1 MSNLPRFALLTT
13 NSSFFPS
20 LLKGELERPGL
31 YNWIRAFQTSDIELA
46 DMLKLWKQFEKNPEK
61 LNKFDIIHVNL
72 AGGDYGLA
80 SLIAPSLDDSTKLV
94 VNTDYAVM
102 NLEPTFKQ
110 APIEMMATDIASA
123 DMAFGVEPFNV
134 KLMNWLMKVTKQEKK
149 AYLLPHPVDCDRL
162 TKPPEQGGSFLDF
175 DERLDWL
182 AFHWH
187 RYDQALSVPRTV
199 MGNLPMTEY
208 GGGVSRVLFGW
219 RPDAL
224 RIKDAKNL
232 MEVVIPMQAYVNYL
246 IVLSHCFPKGTIV
259 SGLKSKPIEKI
270 NPGDYVFSDD
280 GSLNRVDFVF
290 RRGSNQSLLNI
301 ETVGRPNILTTLEHP
316 FLVYRPRKTNSG
328 KPLKPSW
335 KYVRERYRDLPS
347 PAWIEAQNIKTGDY
361 LATPIIQEG
370 KGLDYSDD
378 FLWFIGNYIADGGT
392 SGRYSCAITTNN
404 DSDTNKVIDG
414 IQALGLKP
422 SVKGNDTYTRI
433 RFDSIEWNHYLRT
446 VLGSSSA
453 TKQLPYW
460 FWELNRKQQLV
471 LLDGYFKGDG
481 SYAPIRTRQ
490 NEDAVY
496 AHTISPTLAYDLFL
510 ALASMRGHPLLSL
523 QPPSPTG
530 FENGSDIYKIECR
543 DSGVFP
549 QLKKRKL
556 EVHHGFYLDDRY
568 FSRIKKLTS
577 HSKRGRETVYNLQ
590 VSNKNTYIAN
600 GSIVH
605 NCLWGFEYR
614 FHRAASRFHM
624 ECATLGI
631 PVVSSKNSF
640 MGTMLWPELTFEMG
654 EFEQMNA
661 ALCEIIS
668 DDGLRRKY
676 ARQGMERVKQFS
688 LINSRNR
695 YLELLYGDDKD

>member
-246 IVLSHCFPKGTIV
+246 IILSH
-259 SGLKSKPIEKI
+259 
-270 NPGDYVFSDD
+270 
-280 GSLNRVDFVF
+280 
-290 RRGSNQSLLNI
+290 
-301 ETVGRPNILTTLEHP
+301 
-316 FLVYRPRKTNSG
+316 
-328 KPLKPSW
+328 
-335 KYVRERYRDLPS
+335 
-347 PAWIEAQNIKTGDY
+347 
-361 LATPIIQEG
+361 
-370 KGLDYSDD
+370 
-378 FLWFIGNYIADGGT
+378 
-392 SGRYSCAITTNN
+392 
-404 DSDTNKVIDG
+404 
-414 IQALGLKP
+414 
-422 SVKGNDTYTRI
+422 
-433 RFDSIEWNHYLRT
+433 
-446 VLGSSSA
+446 
-453 TKQLPYW
+453 
-460 FWELNRKQQLV
+460 
-471 LLDGYFKGDG
+471 
-481 SYAPIRTRQ
+481 
-490 NEDAVY
+490 
-496 AHTISPTLAYDLFL
+496 
-510 ALASMRGHPLLSL
+510 
-523 QPPSPTG
+523 
-530 FENGSDIYKIECR
+530 
-543 DSGVFP
+543 
-549 QLKKRKL
+549 
-556 EVHHGFYLDDRY
+556 
-568 FSRIKKLTS
+568 
-577 HSKRGRETVYNLQ
+577 
-590 VSNKNTYIAN
+590 
-600 GSIVH
+600 
-605 NCLWGFEYR
+605 CLWGFEYR